1 MKPDFYELDLSD
13 EHMAHVYRFRR
24 LGKFDRQR
32 WKILRDWMCV
42 APSYCA
48 WMKSRFTPGPAASAA
63 TDQKEPSL
71 PECRVAPR
79 VDLYRPSLVS
89 LPSLAR

>member
-13 EHMAHVYRFRR
+13 EHMEHVYRFYR
-24 LGKFDRQR
+24 LGKFDREH
-32 WKILRDWMCV
+32 WLRMRGYV
-42 APSYCA
+42 A
-48 WMKSRFTPGPAASAA
+48 WMRARFTPAPAANAA
-63 TDQKEPSL
+63 TDQKEQTP

-79 VDLYRPSLVS
+79 VHLYRPSLVS